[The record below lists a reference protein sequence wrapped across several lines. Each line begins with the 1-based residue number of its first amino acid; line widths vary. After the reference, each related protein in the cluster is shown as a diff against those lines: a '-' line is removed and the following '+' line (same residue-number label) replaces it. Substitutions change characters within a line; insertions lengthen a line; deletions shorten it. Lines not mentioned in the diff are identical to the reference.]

1 MSYFQFS
8 FMPDKSTSDVVL
20 PMENVQNIIS
30 KLDSKKVDENKV
42 IRICTQKLS
51 NKSIS
56 FYINFK
62 FCLMQGIFP
71 SKWVKDNCTNTKEKK
86 NGKHCVTNELVKQ
99 CVKNSHQRIIY
110 NIKLWFCLEDNIIPP
125 NLYPILI
132 KHFFDTNYE
141 VRWVF
146 LEMSKSLDNVWHMW
160 SILKLKCNE
169 ILGNLLSPL
178 RDFFNQRNK
187 SCS

>member
-30 KLDSKKVDENKV
+30 KLDSKKVDENKL
-42 IRICTQKLS
+42 ISICTAKLS

-132 KHFFDTNYE
+132 KHFLILTTRLDGYSLKCQSLWIMCGTCE
-141 VRWVF
+141 VF
-146 LEMSKSLDNVWHMW
+146 LNLNVMRFW
-160 SILKLKCNE
+160 E
-169 ILGNLLSPL
+169 I
-178 RDFFNQRNK
+178 
-187 SCS
+187 C